1 MFLFNFYG
9 RWGVFVE
16 SIAEFQDTMMGGIGH
31 CGSYPCLGAVMPLK
45 SSMKSMSAERL
56 TQMLIFAAWLLTTRN
71 KFSAWPL
78 SFRNPPPVLKVLALG
93 FSFTFP
99 FKDFQTQCLYF
110 NPLMRYQ

>member
-93 FSFTFP
+93 FFFYLPLQRFS
-99 FKDFQTQCLYF
+99 
-110 NPLMRYQ
+110 NPMFVF